1 MIGKYAF
8 SFDRETFK
16 GAYNSRKEALTAA
29 LEAAKRVETD
39 PPGSVYIA
47 CRAPLD
53 PHASGHAEVLVDR
66 MRQAVRD
73 DVVDAE
79 TADAFLNYVS
89 DQELA
94 DLDDSIERAIRAWL
108 AKHELL
114 VPSGRLSAISE
125 HPVPVVAGVA
135 RGDNSYREVGEIG
148 EI

>member
-8 SFDRETFK
+8 SFDRESFR
-16 GAYNSRKEALTAA
+16 GSYNSRKEAVTAA
-29 LEAAKRVETD
+29 LEAARNVEGD
-39 PPGSVYIA
+39 PPASVYIA

-53 PHASGHAEVLVDR
+53 PHASGHAEDLIER

-73 DVVDAE
+73 DAE
-79 TADAFLNYVS
+79 AEAADAFLNYVT

-94 DLDDSIERAIRAWL
+94 DLDDAVERAIRGWL
-108 AKHELL
+108 AKHDLL
-114 VPSGRLSAISE
+114 TASGRLSAISE

-135 RGDNSYREVGEIG
+135 RGDSSYREVGEIG